1 MTKSRKCLSTTTL
14 KSVENIKCV
23 AAGKW
28 DTEGFFKQEKDY
40 KLKDCPGDLDDFVT
54 MTPQWMVAG
63 PGGKR
68 GAPVPKTVCH
78 HRGATLPL
86 AHRLVPAS

>member
-1 MTKSRKCLSTTTL
+1 MTKSRKCLSTRTL

-40 KLKDCPGDLDDFVT
+40 KLKDCPGDLDDDVNCWS
-54 MTPQWMVAG
+54 Q
-63 PGGKR
+63 
-68 GAPVPKTVCH
+68 
-78 HRGATLPL
+78 
-86 AHRLVPAS
+86 